1 LYAHALNESL
11 REGVNITA
19 GKNVSRSMIGLE
31 FLGVSGPVGID
42 EKGDR
47 VASYRLQS
55 FLKGMSS
62 VRVANYFGTTGQLQ
76 LLNQTII
83 WPGGTTEIP
92 LGRPACGFDNE
103 FCKPV
108 AEGMKQIKWIYF
120 SFTIRGDYLY
130 NYLLCMQFVLLI
142 SLFFRYST

>member
-1 LYAHALNESL
+1 MVLNCL
-11 REGVNITA
+11 LFT
-19 GKNVSRSMIGLE
+19 
-31 FLGVSGPVGID
+31 GVSGPVGID

-62 VRVANYFGTTGQLQ
+62 VRVANYFGTTGELQ

-92 LGRPACGFDNE
+92 LGRPKCGFDNE
-103 FCKPV
+103 FCEKTTK
-108 AEGMKQIKWIYF
+108 GMKQIKWNYF
-120 SFTIRGDYLY
+120 SFTIRDNYLY
-130 NYLLCMQFVLLI
+130 TSLLCMQFMLEI
-142 SLFFRYST
+142 

>member
-1 LYAHALNESL
+1 MLQSPKKERKRKQKENLNKKKNQHDSEQSKP
-11 REGVNITA
+11 RSTITVLCRKSHKLLA
-19 GKNVSRSMIGLE
+19 TFPTKQFGFQL
-31 FLGVSGPVGID
+31 FTGVSGPVGID
-42 EKGDR
+42 AKGDR

-83 WPGGTTEIP
+83 WPGGTTQIP

-103 FCKPV
+103 FCKKV
-108 AEGMKQIKWIYF
+108 AEGMKQIK
-120 SFTIRGDYLY
+120 
-130 NYLLCMQFVLLI
+130 
-142 SLFFRYST
+142 